1 MHTLEVIRRPIVTE
15 KSTMLQ
21 ELGKYVFEV
30 ATTATKAQ
38 IKDAVEEAFEV
49 EVVAVNT
56 INMKGKVKRY
66 GPRPVKKKD
75 WKKAIVTL
83 KRGDKIEVFEGA

>member
-1 MHTLEVIRRPIVTE
+1 MRILEVIRRPLVTE
-15 KSTMLQ
+15 KSTTLQ

-30 ATTATKAQ
+30 ATTATKTQ
-38 IKDAVEEAFEV
+38 IKEAIEEAFEV

-56 INMKGKVKRY
+56 INMVGKIKRY
-66 GPRPVKKKD
+66 GPRPVQKKA

-83 KRGDKIEVFEGA
+83 KKGDKIEVFEGA